1 MPASSTEVLKNPYS
15 TSKICWVLPGLSTER
30 RGRSTANSRT
40 RSATTR
46 ISITSQFC
54 HGRAGLSGAI
64 CTALRM
70 ELARPPRCSLK
81 TRVSHSSCSCIGYF
95 VQDFHDDGRCDDEKS
110 RQNRHQAD
118 SQTFDYNIDDPC
130 EKQIPEYPENRA
142 RAHSGAR
149 RRIRGRWTQ
158 SVHHAPQSVKIQE
171 R

>member
-30 RGRSTANSRT
+30 RGRSTANSRI

-54 HGRAGLSGAI
+54 QGCAGSSGVTW
-64 CTALRM
+64 TALRM
-70 ELARPPRCSLK
+70 ELAAPPRYWLK
-81 TRVSHSSCSCIGYF
+81 YRVSNSSCSGIGYF

-118 SQTFDYNIDDPC
+118 SQTFDYNIHDS
-130 EKQIPEYPENRA
+130 PED
-142 RAHSGAR
+142 
-149 RRIRGRWTQ
+149 
-158 SVHHAPQSVKIQE
+158 
-171 R
+171 